1 MTGWI
6 GKRRLD
12 TSGSPAGSFVVVV
25 RTDTLADEARR
36 ALRAAGATDVL

>member
-1 MTGWI
+1 MTGGI

-25 RTDTLADEARR
+25 RSDSLTDEARR
-36 ALRAAGATDVL
+36 ALEEAGATKVG